1 MYGRRSLSLPNG
13 QLGRAERFADDVTG
27 EEGEIYEPVTCPSLH
42 PGSSRKPINRQS
54 IERRYLI
61 RPRNAPTA

>member
-27 EEGEIYEPVTCPSLH
+27 EEGEIYEPVTCRACTRAHLV
-42 PGSSRKPINRQS
+42 SRSTGKVLSAGI
-54 IERRYLI
+54 
-61 RPRNAPTA
+61 